1 MGQKIHPTG
10 FRLAVS
16 RNWASRW
23 YAGNNNFAAM
33 LKEDIGV
40 REYLKKKLKNASV
53 GRVVIERPAKNAR
66 ITIFSSRPGVV
77 IGKKGEDIEL
87 LKAELQRRMGVPVHV
102 NIEEIRKPETDAQL
116 IADSITQQLERRIMF
131 RRAMKRAMQ
140 NAMRLGAQGIKI
152 MSAGRLNGIE
162 IARTEWYREGRVPL
176 HTLRADIDYGF
187 SEAKTTY
194 GVIGIKV
201 WVYKGE
207 VMAKSDQPAAP
218 PVPASDE
225 APATKKVKKAPA
237 RPAAEEKTP
246 EPVEAAAPA
255 AAPETVAEA
264 PAKPKPAPAARP
276 RPAAKKPAA
285 E

>member
-23 YAGNNNFAAM
+23 YANNNNFAAM
-33 LKEDIGV
+33 LQEDIGV

-87 LKAELQRRMGVPVHV
+87 LKSELQKRMGVPVHV

-152 MSAGRLNGIE
+152 TSSGRLNGAE

-176 HTLRADIDYGF
+176 HTLRADIDVGF
-187 SEAKTTY
+187 SEAHTTY
-194 GVIGIKV
+194 GVIGV
-201 WVYKGE
+201 QVLVYKGE
-207 VMAKSDQPAAP
+207 VLGKGEQP
-218 PVPASDE
+218 V
-225 APATKKVKKAPA
+225 
-237 RPAAEEKTP
+237 
-246 EPVEAAAPA
+246 
-255 AAPETVAEA
+255 AAPEPQAETRKPRRA
-264 PAKPKPAPAARP
+264 GAKNAA
-276 RPAAKKPAA
+276 AS
-285 E
+285 